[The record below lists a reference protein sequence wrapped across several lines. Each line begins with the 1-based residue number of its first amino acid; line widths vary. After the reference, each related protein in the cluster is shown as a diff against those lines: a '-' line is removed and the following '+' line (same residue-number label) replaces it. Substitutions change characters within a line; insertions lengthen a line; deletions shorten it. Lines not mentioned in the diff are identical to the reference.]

1 LYQPNITLISG
12 IAWDHI
18 NVFPTYQNYVEQF
31 EIFVDQISRG
41 GILVYNEEDLESKTC
56 AEAATKPTC
65 IQLQIIKWRTEQLY

>member
-1 LYQPNITLISG
+1 LYQPNIALISG

-41 GILVYNEEDLESKTC
+41 GILVYNEEDLEVKRVAEGNKTN
-56 AEAATKPTC
+56 P
-65 IQLQIIKWRTEQLY
+65 